1 MSRVEAALTPYPVW
15 MHSTSTSTLHAPLC
29 ELVHLDTRR
38 YEIGTRYREL
48 MICHFG
54 CRSMVNNGR
63 PRPMPQSW
71 CAATRRTSG
80 GLEAPGHTRLA
91 CHATRRGDTCGNNC
105 RVFSPN
111 WPLARSA
118 TPTVIALL
126 PGFVC
131 YMPHPWFVGNFPQ
144 NLRGSSATRV
154 SQGCLDISHTACM

>member
-1 MSRVEAALTPYPVW
+1 MSRAEAASTRYPVW
-15 MHSTSTSTLHAPLC
+15 MHSASTSTLHAPLC

-63 PRPMPQSW
+63 SVPVVV
-71 CAATRRTSG
+71 CCDAEDLG

-126 PGFVC
+126 PGFVS

>member
-1 MSRVEAALTPYPVW
+1 MSRAEAASTRYPVW

-38 YEIGTRYREL
+38 YEIGTRYHEL